1 MPTLAWATDIH
12 LDFVDDAARDALA
25 ARLAADGPD
34 GVVLSGDLASAD
46 SLVDHLAALADAL
59 ARPIYFVLGNHDFYR
74 GDVASVREVA
84 RALSQAHPR
93 LRYLTGAAPVPL
105 GARAALVGHDGW
117 ADGRAG
123 DFARSRVF
131 LNDYLLIND
140 LVTHDPAERLAR
152 MQRLAREAAESL
164 AAAAARALA
173 ERPHVVVAT
182 HVPPFRDACWHEGK
196 VSDDNWAPH
205 FTSVAAGEAL
215 CAVMRERPDRTM
227 EVLCGHTHGEGVA
240 RVLPNLVVRTGAAE
254 YGAPALAGVLEVA

>member
-1 MPTLAWATDIH
+1 MRVAWATDIH
-12 LDFVDDAARDALA
+12 LNFPSAETRHAFYDRFRAEGAEAAVVTGDIAEAPSLAELLREMGDALDCP
-25 ARLAADGPD
+25 L
-34 GVVLSGDLASAD
+34 
-46 SLVDHLAALADAL
+46 
-59 ARPIYFVLGNHDFYR
+59 YFVLGNHDFYR
-74 GDVASVREVA
+74 GDVASVREAA

-105 GARAALVGHDGW
+105 GARSALVGHDGW

-131 LNDYLLIND
+131 LNDYLLIGD

-164 AAAAARALA
+164 AAAAARALT

-182 HVPPFRDACWHEGK
+182 HVPPFREACWHEGR

-205 FTSVAAGEAL
+205 FTSVAVGEAL
-215 CAVMRERPDRTM
+215 RAVMAERPDRTM